1 MYWVNLHK
9 HNGERQTIPLVEDGL
24 PTDSVYQALHKRLAN
39 NLTEIMDAAN
49 ERGVKVYIIATV
61 PHLNYPPFYD
71 ANSPNLI
78 EQNIQQYTQ
87 GIGQAK
93 QLERERKWSEMEQVL
108 TDALKVESHHAT
120 GHYLLGT
127 ALQNQ
132 QKYSDALQARKRA
145 LLLDISRKR
154 TLPSYAQIV
163 SEVCEHAGCQTQ
175 QSKPLV

>member
-1 MYWVNLHK
+1 MQQMKL
-9 HNGERQTIPLVEDGL
+9 
-24 PTDSVYQALHKRLAN
+24 
-39 NLTEIMDAAN
+39 
-49 ERGVKVYIIATV
+49 GVKVYIIATV

-108 TDALKVESHHAT
+108 TDALKVESHHAMYY
-120 GHYLLGT
+120 YLLGT

-132 QKYSDALQARKRA
+132 QKYSDALQARKKS

-154 TLPSYAQIV
+154 TLPSLCANSI
-163 SEVCEHAGCQTQ
+163 
-175 QSKPLV
+175 